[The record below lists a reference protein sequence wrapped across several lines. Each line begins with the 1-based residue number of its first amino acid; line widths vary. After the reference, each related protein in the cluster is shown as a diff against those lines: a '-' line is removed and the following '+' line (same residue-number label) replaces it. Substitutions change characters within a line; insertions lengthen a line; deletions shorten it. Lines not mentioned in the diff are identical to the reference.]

1 MFPVPLHHL
10 GNILRWKKSFLA
22 WESLLAYAF
31 LFSKDSA
38 DDTGRGLFG
47 NLQHNHKSNPCP
59 EPQEKLNKLVE
70 AADKADNNKLK
81 DSIQSRNPRL
91 FLGVGEC
98 MHVWVCCCTCV
109 CVCVCVL
116 LCLWVFGLLL
126 CAAAAPPIASHWLQH
141 HPLVHPS
148 VPHRRHFVYDAIR
161 GWREQK
167 DERELPWQPLS
178 GIKHI
183 YTPIWQQLLLFGVP
197 PLRRSNMHTPR
208 FKDSYPLKRT
218 THADSIVVRPTA

>member
-1 MFPVPLHHL
+1 MFLVPLAHL

-126 CAAAAPPIASHWLQH
+126 CAAAAPPIATHWLQH

-161 GWREQK
+161 GWGGRGSRRTK
-167 DERELPWQPLS
+167 GNSPGSLCLALNTFTRPSGNSCSSLAFLLS
-178 GIKHI
+178 VALICIHRG
-183 YTPIWQQLLLFGVP
+183 
-197 PLRRSNMHTPR
+197 LRTRI
-208 FKDSYPLKRT
+208 L
-218 THADSIVVRPTA
+218 